1 MKYDHPSFRLLVRV
15 ITLGL
20 RVRDSSQA
28 YLSPEGMSI
37 DMVTFRG
44 STYWWVVNCPALK
57 LGEHLKLAACNLV
70 LYKLAMQPV
79 PCAGFAHR

>member
-1 MKYDHPSFRLLVRV
+1 M